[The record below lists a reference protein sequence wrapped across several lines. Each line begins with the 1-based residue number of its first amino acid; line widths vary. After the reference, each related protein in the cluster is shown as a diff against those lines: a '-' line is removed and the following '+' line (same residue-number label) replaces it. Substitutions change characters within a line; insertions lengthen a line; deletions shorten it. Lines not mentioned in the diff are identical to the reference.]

1 MPGGI
6 MEEMERTTATIEERK
21 QVDVILHSETFRG
34 SEVLRHLFRFLA
46 EKTFS
51 GDADGLKE
59 YTVAID
65 ALQKPSTYNPQ
76 HDSTVRIQVSR
87 LRQKLAD
94 YYRTEGK
101 SDALIIDIPKGRF
114 KLTFETVHA
123 VEVELPL
130 PPPVQEPPVAPPRN
144 NLAIALAVLL
154 VAAVAWGS
162 YLAVRLRQVQA
173 ISALNVSDH
182 PVWTPEVEK
191 LWSPFFDN
199 SRPLILG
206 IEDPLFMELQVGD
219 GIYYRD
225 RAIDDWGK
233 LLGTRAVVGLR
244 QLFNNPAAQPSHYYT
259 PLGEVSASFL
269 VGKLSA
275 ARPQHISIVR
285 ASELSWQQLAD
296 NNILIVGKESFF
308 DPQIRAMPLHPPF
321 FPNAKGIENSN
332 PKPGEPKFFAD
343 QYSGAPAEEGEI
355 YALVTHLPG
364 AAGKGEFA
372 SFVSNRAAGYV
383 GALQWFTDPQSAKLL
398 ITKLTNADGQFPK
411 HYQVV
416 LKIKFKDE
424 VPTEISYVLSRELD

>member
-1 MPGGI
+1 MVG
-6 MEEMERTTATIEERK
+6 METSSSALEERK

-51 GDADGLKE
+51 GEADGLKE

-94 YYRTEGK
+94 YYRAEGK
-101 SDALIIDIPKGRF
+101 SDPLIVDIPKGRF
-114 KLTFETVHA
+114 KLTFEPIRPVD
-123 VEVELPL
+123 VEA
-130 PPPVQEPPVAPPRN
+130 PPPVVVLPEAPVVKPRHT
-144 NLAIALAVLL
+144 LTIALVVLL

-162 YLAVRLRQVQA
+162 YLAVRLRQVEA
-173 ISALNVSDH
+173 ISAMNTGEH
-182 PVWTPEVEK
+182 PVWTPEIEK
-191 LWSPFFDN
+191 LWSPFFDTR
-199 SRPLILG
+199 RPLILG
-206 IEDPLFMELQVGD
+206 VEDPLFMELQVGD

-225 RAIDDWGK
+225 RAVDDWGK
-233 LLGTRAVVGLR
+233 LLATREAAGLR
-244 QLFNNPAAQPSHYYT
+244 QLLKNPSAQPSHYYT
-259 PLGEVSASFL
+259 TLGEVSAAFT

-275 ARPQHISIVR
+275 TRQQHISIVR
-285 ASELSWQQLAD
+285 SSALSWQQLAD

-308 DPQIRAMPLHPPF
+308 DAQIRAMPLHPPF
-321 FPNAKGIENSN
+321 FPNSKGIENSN
-332 PKPGEPKFFAD
+332 PTAGEPKFFAD

-383 GALQWFTDPQSAKLL
+383 GALQWFTDPESARLL
-398 ITKLTNADGQFPK
+398 VDKLTGPNGKFPK

>member
-1 MPGGI
+1 M
-6 MEEMERTTATIEERK
+6 MDAMERTSASIEERK
-21 QVDVILHSETFRG
+21 QVDVILHSETLRG

-51 GDADGLKE
+51 GEADGLKE

-76 HDSTVRIQVSR
+76 HESTVRIQVSR
-87 LRQKLAD
+87 LRQKLQE
-94 YYRTEGK
+94 YYRSEGN
-101 SDALIIDIPKGRF
+101 SDPLVVDIPKGRF
-114 KLTFETVHA
+114 KLTFETRLA
-123 VEVELPL
+123 AEI
-130 PPPVQEPPVAPPRN
+130 EPPSEVDESPVRPQRN
-144 NLAIALAVLL
+144 TIIISMAILL
-154 VAAVAWGS
+154 VAAIAWGS
-162 YLAVRLRQVQA
+162 YLAIRLRQVEA
-173 ISALNVSDH
+173 ISSTNLVDH
-182 PVWTPEVEK
+182 PVWTPDIQQ

-206 IEDPLFMELQVGD
+206 VEDPLFMELQVGD

-233 LLGTRAVVGLR
+233 LTGTRAAAGLR
-244 QLFNNPAAQPSHYYT
+244 QLLDNPTVQPSHYYT
-259 PLGEVSASFL
+259 TLGEVSAAFL

-275 ARPQHISIVR
+275 TRQQHLSIVR

-308 DPQIRAMPLHPPF
+308 DAQIQAMPLHPPF
-321 FPNAKGIENSN
+321 FTNDKGIENSN
-332 PKPGEPKFFAD
+332 PNPGEPKVFAD
-343 QYSGAPAEEGEI
+343 RYSGAPAEEGEI

-364 AAGKGEFA
+364 AAEKGEFA

-383 GALQWFTDPQSAKLL
+383 GALQWFTDPQSARILV
-398 ITKLTNADGQFPK
+398 TKLTNSQGRFPK

-424 VPTEISYVLSRELD
+424 VPTEISYVVSRELD

>member
-1 MPGGI
+1 M
-6 MEEMERTTATIEERK
+6 MDAMERTTPKIDERK
-21 QVDVILHSETFRG
+21 QVDVILHSETLRG
-34 SEVLRHLFRFLA
+34 SEVLRHLLRFLA

-51 GDADGLKE
+51 GEADGLKE

-87 LRQKLAD
+87 LRQKLRE
-94 YYRTEGK
+94 YYRSEGN
-101 SDALIIDIPKGRF
+101 SDPLVVDIPKGRF
-114 KLTFETVHA
+114 KLTFETRLA
-123 VEVELPL
+123 AEIDPLSEVRESLVKP
-130 PPPVQEPPVAPPRN
+130 QRN
-144 NLAIALAVLL
+144 TITIAMAVLL
-154 VAAVAWGS
+154 VAAIAWGS
-162 YLAVRLRQVQA
+162 YLAIRLRQVQA
-173 ISALNVSDH
+173 ISSTNLADH
-182 PVWTPEVEK
+182 PAWAPDIQK

-206 IEDPLFMELQVGD
+206 VEDPLFMELQVGD

-233 LLGTRAVVGLR
+233 LIGTQETAGLR
-244 QLFNNPAAQPSHYYT
+244 QLLGNPTVQPSHYYT
-259 PLGEVSASFL
+259 PVGEVSAAFL

-275 ARPQHISIVR
+275 TRQQNVSIVR

-308 DPQIRAMPLHPPF
+308 DAQIRAMPLHPPF
-321 FPNAKGIENSN
+321 FTNEKGIENSN
-332 PKPGEPKFFAD
+332 PNPGEPKFFANR
-343 QYSGAPAEEGEI
+343 YSGAPAEEGEI

-372 SFVSNRAAGYV
+372 SFLSNRAAGYV
-383 GALQWFTDPQSAKLL
+383 GALQWFADPQSAQTLVA
-398 ITKLTNADGQFPK
+398 KLTNARGQFPK

-424 VPTEISYVLSRELD
+424 VPLEISYVLSRVLD

>member
-1 MPGGI
+1 
-6 MEEMERTTATIEERK
+6 MERTLANIDERK
-21 QVDVILHSETFRG
+21 QVDVILHSETLRG
-34 SEVLRHLFRFLA
+34 SEALRHLFKFLA

-51 GDADGLKE
+51 GEADGLKE

-87 LRQKLAD
+87 LRQKLAE
-94 YYRTEGK
+94 YYRSEGRT
-101 SDALIIDIPKGRF
+101 DPLVVDIPKGRF
-114 KLTFETVHA
+114 KVTFEVRPT
-123 VEVELPL
+123 VEVDPL
-130 PPPVQEPPVAPPRN
+130 PVVAESPVRAPRN
-144 NLAIALAVLL
+144 AITISMAVLL
-154 VAAVAWGS
+154 VAALAWGA
-162 YLAVRLRQVQA
+162 YLALRLRHVE
-173 ISALNVSDH
+173 ALASMNIVDH
-182 PVWTPEVEK
+182 PAWTPEIQK

-225 RAIDDWGK
+225 RAIDEWGK
-233 LLGTRAVVGLR
+233 LIGSREAASLR
-244 QLFNNPAAQPSHYYT
+244 QLLNNPTVQPSHYYT
-259 PLGEVSASFL
+259 PLGEVSAAFL

-275 ARPQHISIVR
+275 ARPQNISIVR

-321 FPNAKGIENSN
+321 FPNDKGIENAN
-332 PKPGEPKFFAD
+332 PNPGEPKFFAD

-355 YALVTHLPG
+355 YALVTRVPG
-364 AAGKGEFA
+364 AAEKGEFA

-383 GALQWFTDPQSAKLL
+383 GALQWFTDPQSARTLVS
-398 ITKLTNADGQFPK
+398 KLTNSKGQFPRY
-411 HYQVV
+411 YQVV

>member
-1 MPGGI
+1 M
-6 MEEMERTTATIEERK
+6 MYAMERTSATIEERK
-21 QVDVILHSETFRG
+21 QVDVILRSETLRG
-34 SEVLRHLFRFLA
+34 SEVLRHLLRFLA

-51 GDADGLKE
+51 GEADGLKE

-87 LRQKLAD
+87 LRQKLGD
-94 YYRTEGK
+94 YYRNEGK
-101 SDALIIDIPKGRF
+101 SDPLVVDIPKGRF
-114 KLTFETVHA
+114 KLTFETGQVA
-123 VEVELPL
+123 EANPPSEVPEG
-130 PPPVQEPPVAPPRN
+130 PVRPQQN
-144 NLAIALAVLL
+144 TITLSMAVLL
-154 VAAVAWGS
+154 VAAISWGS
-162 YLAVRLRQVQA
+162 YLAIKLRHVQA
-173 ISALNVSDH
+173 ISSTSLVDH
-182 PVWTPEVEK
+182 PAWTSDIQK

-206 IEDPLFMELQVGD
+206 VEDPLFMELQVGD

-233 LLGTRAVVGLR
+233 LIGTHVAAGLR
-244 QLFNNPAAQPSHYYT
+244 QLLDNPTVQPSHYYT
-259 PLGEVSASFL
+259 PVGEVSAAFL

-275 ARPQHISIVR
+275 TRQQNVSIVR
-285 ASELSWQQLAD
+285 SSELSWQQLAD

-308 DPQIRAMPLHPPF
+308 DAQIRAMPLHPPF
-321 FPNAKGIENSN
+321 FTNAQGIENSN
-332 PKPGEPKFFAD
+332 PNPGEPRFFAN

-383 GALQWFTDPQSAKLL
+383 GALQWFADPLSAQTLV
-398 ITKLTNADGQFPK
+398 TKLTNAQGQFPK

-424 VPTEISYVLSRELD
+424 VPLEISYVLSRELD